1 MNPAAATVPRPS
13 TAPRSDRPALIL
25 TSVLG
30 ISLVYYFIGS
40 PRFFERYLG
49 DFAGGGGFGLF
60 APSLYHFAVTMVL
73 FFLVPA
79 AIVKY
84 RFREDLSAYGWQL
97 GDRRAGL
104 LALSWGIPLVLLLAW
119 LASRSPEFRLQY
131 PLFISGLESFP
142 LRGGNITVF
151 VLYQFTYIFYYIGWE
166 FFFRGYALFGLRDEL
181 GVTRALLFQAAVS
194 AALHVGKP
202 VPELLAALPG
212 GIVFGLVALRCRS
225 LGAVIIA
232 HWLLGFFLD
241 FFILVQPS

>member
-1 MNPAAATVPRPS
+1 MNPAGATVPRPS
-13 TAPRSDRPALIL
+13 TAPRPDRTAIIL
-25 TSVLG
+25 TSVLA
-30 ISLVYYFIGS
+30 ISLVYYLVGS
-40 PRFFERYLG
+40 PRFFERYLE
-49 DFAGGGGFGLF
+49 DPAGGGIGLL

-84 RFREDLSAYGWQL
+84 RFREDLSAYGWQI
-97 GDRRAGL
+97 GDRRAGIFSL
-104 LALSWGIPLVLLLAW
+104 VWGVPLVLFLGWISA
-119 LASRSPEFRLQY
+119 RRPEFRLQY

-151 VLYQFTYIFYYIGWE
+151 LLYQFTYMFYYLGWE
-166 FFFRGYALFGLRDEL
+166 FFFRGYALFGLRKEL
-181 GVTRALLFQAAVS
+181 GVTRALFFQATIS
-194 AALHVGKP
+194 AALHAGKP

-212 GIVFGLVALRCRS
+212 GLVFGLVALRCRS

-232 HWLLGFFLD
+232 HWLLGVSLD